1 MYQNTEA
8 CIKMGRKITQSI
20 KTNKG
25 LKQGCSLSPLL
36 FNIYMEQVLETW
48 YKKCSQMGV
57 LINDRCLHSLL
68 FADDQV
74 ILASDREDMEFMLR
88 KLKEEYEKWG
98 LKINLKKTEY
108 LCIGG
113 DTSNI
118 KIDDDEITN
127 CSKFKYLGTI
137 ITDDGK
143 VDEDITTRLAMGRN
157 AIKALHS
164 LIWNNVLRQDTKR
177 RIFHSV
183 VENIILYG
191 AEMWPLT
198 KRRRDRI
205 RSVELDFM
213 RRSLQITKLDKIR
226 NEVVWERAGVQ
237 TTITRRLENK
247 ALQWYGHVQRMQ
259 NERWP
264 IQILNWIPERRRR
277 RGRPVLTW
285 KAYIQEV
292 MNEKGLEEGQ
302 WNDRKIWKSKTANS

>member
-1 MYQNTEA
+1 
-8 CIKMGRKITQSI
+8 
-20 KTNKG
+20 
-25 LKQGCSLSPLL
+25 
-36 FNIYMEQVLETW
+36 
-48 YKKCSQMGV
+48 
-57 LINDRCLHSLL
+57 
-68 FADDQV
+68 
-74 ILASDREDMEFMLR
+74 
-88 KLKEEYEKWG
+88 
-98 LKINLKKTEY
+98 
-108 LCIGG
+108 
-113 DTSNI
+113 
-118 KIDDDEITN
+118 
-127 CSKFKYLGTI
+127 
-137 ITDDGK
+137 
-143 VDEDITTRLAMGRN
+143 MGRN

-285 KAYIQEV
+285 KTYIQEV